1 MIVFDF
7 GQNSPL
13 PSLLDALAGTGC
25 FLATH
30 PLFPAARCAA
40 VLEDAR
46 AFFALPET
54 VKRALAIEASPH
66 FRGYS
71 VMHNARDWR
80 EQIHF
85 GREEA
90 AIGSEPPCNQL
101 RGPNL
106 WPPDASWRS
115 RTLSLIGDLERAS
128 RDILAAV
135 AQSLSLPPSLFLP
148 EDEAPYLL
156 LKLIHYQQTP
166 DLQPRSGVAPHVDFS
181 WITLLLQDNA
191 GGLEIR
197 KPDGSWI
204 PVPATPGVLPV
215 NVGEI
220 LEFATRGRLA
230 ATPHRVVSRGGSRIS
245 LPFFLNPS
253 LDRRVEALN
262 FPPAFARESPADE
275 HVHRVFSQ
283 PRLDPFVF
291 GEQEW
296 RRKGLG
302 VYCGDCIQTPY

>member
-1 MIVFDF
+1 MTLEPFA
-7 GQNSPL
+7 N
-13 PSLLDALAGTGC
+13 TGS

-30 PLFPAARCAA
+30 PLVSPDRCAA
-40 VLEDAR
+40 AIEDAR
-46 AFFALPET
+46 AFFALPEAA
-54 VKRALAIEASPH
+54 KRALAIEASPH

-71 VMHNARDWR
+71 VMHNERDWR

-90 AIGSEPPCNQL
+90 LPAAEPAYDTL

-106 WPPDASWRS
+106 WPDDPAWRS
-115 RTLSLIGDLERAS
+115 RMLALVADLERAA
-128 RDILAAV
+128 RDILV
-135 AQSLSLPPSLFLP
+135 AITGDPALLP
-148 EDEAPYLL
+148 EAEEPYLL
-156 LKLIHYQQTP
+156 LKLINYQQTP
-166 DLQPRSGVAPHVDFS
+166 HARPRSGVAPHVDFS
-181 WITLLLQDNA
+181 WITLLLQDTA
-191 GGLEIR
+191 GGLEVR
-197 KPDGSWI
+197 TPDGQWI
-204 PVPATPGVLPV
+204 AVPATPGIIPV

-230 ATPHRVVSRGGSRIS
+230 ATAHRVISRGGSRLS
-245 LPFFLNPS
+245 MPFFLNPS
-253 LDRRVEALN
+253 LDRHVE
-262 FPPAFARESPADE
+262 PQPVTPAFLRESDADE

-302 VYCGDCIQTPY
+302 VYCGDCIQAPY